1 MGCDGGWCDMSPIS
15 TLAHQPVYELL
26 HDQLPA
32 YCAGSLPQ
40 DWDAFVESELLCS
53 PALLAE
59 AMELMR
65 VNEYLLEVRRTLDAA
80 A

>member
-1 MGCDGGWCDMSPIS
+1 VGCDGGWCDMSPIS
-15 TLAHQPVYELL
+15 TLAHQPAYELL

-32 YCAGSLPQ
+32 YCAGSLPR
-40 DWDAFVESELLCS
+40 DWDAFVEAELLCS

-65 VNEYLLEVRRTLDAA
+65 VHEHLLEVRRTLDAA

>member
-1 MGCDGGWCDMSPIS
+1 
-15 TLAHQPVYELL
+15 
-26 HDQLPA
+26 LPR
-32 YCAGSLPQ
+32 

-65 VNEYLLEVRRTLDAA
+65 VHEHLLEVRRTLDAA

>member
-15 TLAHQPVYELL
+15 TLAHQPVYKLL

-65 VNEYLLEVRRTLDAA
+65 VNEHLLEVRRTLDAA